1 MSEQT
6 PPTLDETIH
15 HPTRLVIMAFLA
27 GCAEAEFAAV
37 RDYSQISDA
46 SVSRITSAL
55 ETAGYLK
62 VRKGYVGKRPRT
74 WLSLTPMGRQA
85 LTRHLAALHTIADT
99 ARQAGARTEA
109 ESGQGRRTS

>member
-1 MSEQT
+1 MSSQE
-6 PPTLDETIH
+6 PVALDEAIH
-15 HPTRLVIMAFLA
+15 HPTRLTLMAFLS

-55 ETAGYLK
+55 EAAGYLK

-74 WLSLTPMGRQA
+74 WLSLTPMGRTA
-85 LTRHLAALHTIADT
+85 LARHLATLQTIANT
-99 ARQAGARTEA
+99 AQEAGARA
-109 ESGQGRRTS
+109 EGTAETAER